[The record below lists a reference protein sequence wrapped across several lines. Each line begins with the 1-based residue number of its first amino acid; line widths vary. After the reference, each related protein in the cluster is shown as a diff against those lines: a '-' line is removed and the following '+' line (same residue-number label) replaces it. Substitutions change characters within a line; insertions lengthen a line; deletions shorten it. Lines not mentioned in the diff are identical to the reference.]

1 MSISSPI
8 SDDYGARAENV
19 ETIANW
25 HANHASASNYI
36 PTTFFIF
43 PLLAMIFIC
52 SAVYYYNESKE
63 NNRMYRIK
71 RILKGN
77 DRYGKRVVKYEL
89 QNELVVSAMFCLHV
103 IILSILGVVY
113 TLDIDKHLNKHVKDY
128 FSIKNLNKSL
138 EYTASL
144 AITTLS
150 LDLLVIVVLLV
161 FVKVVVQVKRT
172 EYIPD
177 ADIISLRSWRYWAYS
192 VVFPLCLIVNHSN
205 YIIIAFV
212 HDVYHAI
219 AVAIIYG
226 VVIAVLFGV

>member
-1 MSISSPI
+1 MP
-8 SDDYGARAENV
+8 
-19 ETIANW
+19 
-25 HANHASASNYI
+25 
-36 PTTFFIF
+36 
-43 PLLAMIFIC
+43 FIC
-52 SAVYYYNESKE
+52 SAVYYYNESNE

-113 TLDIDKHLNKHVKDY
+113 SLDIDKHLNEHVKDY
-128 FSIKNLNKSL
+128 FSIYNVNKSL

-161 FVKVVVQVKRT
+161 FVKVVVQVKGQNIFQT
-172 EYIPD
+172 L
-177 ADIISLRSWRYWAYS
+177 ISYLY
-192 VVFPLCLIVNHSN
+192 VHGGIVPTVSSFLSASLST
-205 YIIIAFV
+205 IQIT
-212 HDVYHAI
+212 
-219 AVAIIYG
+219 
-226 VVIAVLFGV
+226 LL